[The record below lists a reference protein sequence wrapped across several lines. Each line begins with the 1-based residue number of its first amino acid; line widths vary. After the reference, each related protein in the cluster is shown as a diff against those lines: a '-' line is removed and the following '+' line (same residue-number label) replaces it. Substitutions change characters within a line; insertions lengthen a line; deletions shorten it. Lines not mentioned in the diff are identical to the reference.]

1 MPDDVS
7 GRAWRYNF
15 PARPIHVWFKGNRRP
30 WVRVTPALRKVC
42 PMKRLAI
49 LTMAELLKFAGKVKE
64 QRKATAEKLFT
75 DRVMTREEL
84 IKHGLLSDKYV
95 N

>member
-1 MPDDVS
+1 MGLPL
-7 GRAWRYNF
+7 
-15 PARPIHVWFKGNRRP
+15 P
-30 WVRVTPALRKVC
+30 
-42 PMKRLAI
+42 
-49 LTMAELLKFAGKVKE
+49 TMAELLRFAEKANA
-64 QRKATAEKLFT
+64 QRKATAEKQLT